1 VRSVPAGDVPRMF
14 GFCTIGCIARSR
26 FRGASQAPAL
36 RVTSSAHRCGRRTYT
51 SRSRLQSFN
60 RCAAR
65 LAPRAER
72 SAWSWTSTL
81 EIRPDLEN
89 DEIADWRRRGHR
101 DADARRGA
109 RFCPGRWALPHHRD
123 MAPFIPRGMN
133 AADTSAWRGIRI
145 GCVSAPRRGAVRTSP
160 RSWPGTTRRLRR
172 GTNPRFRAL
181 ARAHDRSSA
190 STRPACA

>member
-1 VRSVPAGDVPRMF
+1 MFAYCVALHTKKPLPWRVTGASVARHVERPWVRSTNVYIAEPAPE
-14 GFCTIGCIARSR
+14 
-26 FRGASQAPAL
+26 L
-36 RVTSSAHRCGRRTYT
+36 H
-51 SRSRLQSFN
+51 

-109 RFCPGRWALPHHRD
+109 RCYPGRWALPHHRD
-123 MAPFIPRGMN
+123 MAPFIPLWNECRRHCGL
-133 AADTSAWRGIRI
+133 AGHTYRLRIGTSA
-145 GCVSAPRRGAVRTSP
+145 
-160 RSWPGTTRRLRR
+160 
-172 GTNPRFRAL
+172 
-181 ARAHDRSSA
+181 
-190 STRPACA
+190 